1 MDESRKEEGQW
12 SIPGSAPESGSRHLP
27 ERVSGNDPEAV
38 PAPVPGSMPGYG
50 PGNSPGNPPGN
61 LPAGNPEQG
70 QDIDPGAGS
79 DSRADLLDR
88 LRTCL
93 EQLGPALEDAADL
106 GDEDEA
112 PDLFTLLAELAALK
126 NEVRIESRQ
135 VKAALDEFS
144 AVFNTLRGNAERL
157 QEQLD
162 RQHERVGAERRE
174 AEQAL
179 FLELLDL
186 RDRLAAGEEQ
196 ARRYAPGWLAR
207 RGGAVVFVSG
217 MAEGMTL
224 NLRHLDELLARR
236 GVRRLEALHHPF
248 DPHTMRAVE
257 TGWDHTL
264 AEGVVL
270 QVVRAGY
277 LREGRVLRLAEVIV
291 NKENKAS

>member
-1 MDESRKEEGQW
+1 MEESRNEEGQ
-12 SIPGSAPESGSRHLP
+12 
-27 ERVSGNDPEAV
+27 VSV
-38 PAPVPGSMPGYG
+38 PDGGLG
-50 PGNSPGNPPGN
+50 
-61 LPAGNPEQG
+61 
-70 QDIDPGAGS
+70 
-79 DSRADLLDR
+79 SRADILDR
-88 LRTCL
+88 LRSCL
-93 EQLGPALEDAADL
+93 EELGNTLEDAADL
-106 GDEDEA
+106 EDADEA

-144 AVFNTLRGNAERL
+144 AVFDTLRANAERL
-157 QEQLD
+157 QEQID
-162 RQHERVGAERRE
+162 RQYERAGAERRE
-174 AEQAL
+174 GEQAL

-196 ARRYAPGWLAR
+196 AGRYAPGWLER
-207 RGGAVVFVSG
+207 RSGAVLFVSG
-217 MAEGMTL
+217 MAEGMAL

-236 GVRRLEALHHPF
+236 GVRRLDALHHPF

-257 TGWDHTL
+257 TGWDKTR

-270 QVVRAGY
+270 QVTRAGY